1 MFRQRIPEYTGVR
14 CILKEARVLQCCHY
28 TRLFIFQQTKTR
40 VTLIVLRENLIQE
53 VVGYQSW
60 VRDMFGT
67 FSCISTAACGRSVS
81 LFSSLSRTFSKSVIC
96 KLPCQKRSLPSF
108 SSKTA
113 RKVFL
118 SEPLHLSLPFSI
130 DVISIDAILTQCQ
143 ANWTGKFA
151 KFIYFSHIP
160 HKIPL

>member
-1 MFRQRIPEYTGVR
+1 M
-14 CILKEARVLQCCHY
+14 LSLHS
-28 TRLFIFQQTKTR
+28 RLFIFQQTKTR
-40 VTLIVLRENLIQE
+40 ATLIVLRENLIQE
-53 VVGYQSW
+53 VFGYQSW
-60 VRDMFGT
+60 VRDVFGT
-67 FSCISTAACGRSVS
+67 FSCIESWVWQISIVI
-81 LFSSLSRTFSKSVIC
+81 LFTFTYFPQKRR

-108 SSKTA
+108 SNKTA

-118 SEPLHLSLPFSI
+118 SEPQHLSLPFSIDVISI

-151 KFIYFSHIP
+151 KFGYFSHIP

>member
-28 TRLFIFQQTKTR
+28 TRFFYLSANENARDINCLERKFNSGSIWLSVMSSRHVWHFLLYFYCCVWQISIVILF
-40 VTLIVLRENLIQE
+40 
-53 VVGYQSW
+53 
-60 VRDMFGT
+60 T
-67 FSCISTAACGRSVS
+67 FTYFPQKR
-81 LFSSLSRTFSKSVIC
+81 R

-108 SSKTA
+108 SNKTA

-118 SEPLHLSLPFSI
+118 SEPQHLSLPFSI

-143 ANWTGKFA
+143 AN
-151 KFIYFSHIP
+151 
-160 HKIPL
+160 